1 MIKLLTKTPET
12 VLDCLCRQPTVD
24 DRLHDPEDAQTDARQ
39 LHQGE
44 GEETLQCDH
53 DMLSLVDKGLVGIIK
68 SRCGSFGSH
77 ILPTLDHWAIIND
90 GDSMV
95 PY

>member
-1 MIKLLTKTPET
+1 M
-12 VLDCLCRQPTVD
+12 VD

-44 GEETLQCDH
+44 GEEAFHSDH
-53 DMLSLVDKGLVGIIK
+53 DMLSLVDQGLVGIIK

-77 ILPTLDHWAIIND
+77 IISNLDHWAIIND

-95 PY
+95 IYWSLQLQRCCLPGVV